1 MKVFVVSLARSL
13 DRRERIEEKLKQQ
26 GITFEFFDAVDGSV
40 NSFLHSEKS
49 RPTITLRRKGYQL

>member
-1 MKVFVVSLARSL
+1 MKVFVVSLDRSL

-40 NSFLHSEKS
+40 D
-49 RPTITLRRKGYQL
+49 

>member
-26 GITFEFFDAVDGSV
+26 GIEFEFFDAVDGSIDG
-40 NSFLHSEKS
+40 FLHSEKS
-49 RPTITLRRKGYQL
+49 RPVILSAVKGIN

>member
-26 GITFEFFDAVDGSV
+26 GIEFEFFDAVDGSIDG
-40 NSFLHSEKS
+40 FLHSEKAVQ
-49 RPTITLRRKGYQL
+49 P

>member
-26 GITFEFFDAVDGSV
+26 DITFEFFDAVDGSFD
-40 NSFLHSEKS
+40 SFL
-49 RPTITLRRKGYQL
+49 